1 MTKGTLVVLH
11 QVCFGA
17 WRCRGN
23 EVWLHSHLGK
33 CFAGNYG
40 INKNRYYVFGQCF
53 VWVTGCYPVKFLL
66 SYKGGN
72 TVILRLRMRLTC
84 WGVDI
89 IHQPDS
95 ELVDANYW
103 SCLSI
108 DVDFDSPFCDYLQ
121 CIMDLRKSHAT
132 PTNLPMH
139 PENMPYY
146 CGPCI
151 QPVTDAPETTDD
163 LHIQS
168 LNTDIVI
175 LPSTGNTALHN
186 APVCFGHM
194 DSPSCS

>member
-1 MTKGTLVVLH
+1 M
-11 QVCFGA
+11 
-17 WRCRGN
+17 
-23 EVWLHSHLGK
+23 
-33 CFAGNYG
+33 
-40 INKNRYYVFGQCF
+40 FGQCF

-72 TVILRLRMRLTC
+72 TVILRLQMRLTC

-132 PTNLPMH
+132 PTNLPIH
-139 PENMPYY
+139 PKNMPYY

-151 QPVTDAPETTDD
+151 LPVTDAPKTTDD

-175 LPSTGNTALHN
+175 FPSTGNTALYN